1 MSPNKP
7 GTNGE
12 IPQRPKE
19 TRNQWGTSGEK
30 ERKRMEE
37 QEQKILEFMKEKDY
51 VPMKAKEIATLMRVP
66 KKEYGD
72 FLEVLGNLELKFKI
86 QKNRKSKYRL
96 VEKTYYDG
104 IYRKN
109 QKGFGFVRLE
119 EREDEVYIAKE
130 NSLNALNGDRVLIE
144 IIEEENKVKSA
155 EAKVVKILKHEKD
168 TMVGIFQ
175 NNKNFGFVVPDDRN
189 FGTDIFIAKKD
200 MGKARSNHKVLVKI
214 TKYPEKG
221 KKAEGKILEVLGNV
235 NEAGVDMLSLIKE
248 HNLPSTFPEP
258 VVQEAKRFENKVD
271 KKDIPN
277 RVDFRDKEIFTI
289 DGEDAKD
296 LDDAVRVEKLK
307 NGNYRLE
314 VHIADV
320 SFYVRENSLLDNEAL
335 IRGTSVYMLGRVIP
349 MLPRELS
356 NGICSLNAG
365 EDRFTLSCLMEID
378 EKGKVVASEIVK
390 GIIKVTERM
399 SYTDV
404 QAILDQSNEQTI
416 KKYKPYISHFKLM
429 EELAQI
435 LKNKRKEQGYLNL
448 DIPESKIDLDMDGR
462 VTNIAKYETTF
473 AHEIIEQFMLTANET
488 VAEKFFWLEAPFIY
502 RVHEDP
508 DLEKIQ
514 ELNKFLFNFGM
525 KIKANQDNIYPKE
538 FAKILEEVKGKE
550 EEKVVSNLVLRT
562 LKVARY
568 EAQNQGHFG
577 IASKYYCHFTSPIRR
592 YPDLFIHRVISNYL
606 RENYD
611 VSEKWVEEKRVQ
623 AEERAKQSSEREKI
637 ATKVEREAEDLK
649 KAEYMEKRIG
659 EEYEGIVSSV
669 TSFGIFVELENTVEG
684 LIRFDDLGDEY
695 FIYDEDRKRLIGERT
710 KQTYKIGDKV
720 LIRVKKASKLLRQI
734 DFELVKD

>member
-1 MSPNKP
+1 
-7 GTNGE
+7 
-12 IPQRPKE
+12 
-19 TRNQWGTSGEK
+19 
-30 ERKRMEE
+30 MEE
-37 QEQKILEFMKEKDY
+37 QELKILELMKEKDY
-51 VPMKAKEIATLMRVP
+51 VPMKAKEIAMIMRVP
-66 KKEYGD
+66 KKEYRD
-72 FLEVLGNLELKFKI
+72 FLEVLGNLELNLKI
-86 QKNRKSKYRL
+86 QKNRKNRYRL

-119 EREDEVYIAKE
+119 DEEDEIYIAKE

-144 IIEEENKVKSA
+144 IIEEKNKVKSA

-168 TMVGIFQ
+168 TIVGIFQ

-189 FGTDIFIAKKD
+189 FGTDIFISKKD
-200 MGKARSNHKVLVKI
+200 MGKARNNHKVLVKI
-214 TKYPEKG
+214 TKYPQNG
-221 KKAEGKILEVLGNV
+221 KKAEGKVIEVLGNV

-248 HNLPSTFPEP
+248 HSLPSTFPEP
-258 VVQEAKRFENKVD
+258 VVQEAKRFQNKVD

-277 RVDFRDKEIFTI
+277 RVDFREKEIFTI

-296 LDDAVRVEKLK
+296 LDDAVRVEKTE

-320 SFYVRENSLLDNEAL
+320 SYYVQENSLLDQEAYL
-335 IRGTSVYMLGRVIP
+335 RGTSIYMLGRVIP

-365 EDRFTLSCLMEID
+365 EDRFTLSCIMEID
-378 EKGKVVASEIVK
+378 TKGNVVSSEIVK
-390 GIIKVTERM
+390 GIINVTERM

-404 QAILDQSNEQTI
+404 QAILDNSNLKTI
-416 KKYKPYISHFKLM
+416 KRYEKYITQFKLM
-429 EELAQI
+429 EELAVI
-435 LKNKRKEQGYLNL
+435 LKNKRMEQGYLNL

-462 VTNIAKYETTF
+462 VTSISKYETTF
-473 AHEIIEQFMLTANET
+473 AHEIIEQFMLIANET

-508 DLEKIQ
+508 DFEKIQ
-514 ELNKFLFNFGM
+514 ELNKFLFNFGL
-525 KIKANQDNIYPKE
+525 KIKANKDNIYPKE

-568 EAQNQGHFG
+568 EAENEGHFG

-592 YPDLFIHRVISNYL
+592 YPDLFIHRVISKYL
-606 RENYD
+606 EDNYD
-611 VSEKWVEEKRVQ
+611 IPEKWIEEHKVQ

-684 LIRFDDLGDEY
+684 LIRFEDLGDEY

-710 KQTYKIGDKV
+710 NKTYKIGDKV
-720 LIRVKKASKLLRQI
+720 KIRVKNANKLLRQI
-734 DFELVKD
+734 DFELA